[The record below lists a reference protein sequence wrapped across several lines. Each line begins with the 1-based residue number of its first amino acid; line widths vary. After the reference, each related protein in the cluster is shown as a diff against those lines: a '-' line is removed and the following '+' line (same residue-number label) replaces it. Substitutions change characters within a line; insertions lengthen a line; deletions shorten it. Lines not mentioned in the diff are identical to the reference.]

1 MPGTFRCCCLR
12 LGRCAVRV
20 TSPRPD
26 GRAKAVLAGVTT
38 MMPYDSYR
46 LYRAGRVRCPAEIR
60 CADERAAQVA
70 SAVMWLVRP
79 FTLAVRAARRSYPA
93 AGHGR
98 ASRRVEPAA

>member
-12 LGRCAVRV
+12 LDRCSVRV

-46 LYRAGRVRCPAEIR
+46 LYHAERVRCPAEIR
-60 CADERAAQVA
+60 CGDERAAQVA

-79 FTLAVRAARRSYPA
+79 FTLAVPAARRPYPA
-93 AGHGR
+93 AGHGGR
-98 ASRRVEPAA
+98 SRRVRAA